1 MALCAIGVAA
11 FLTTIDNTIVN
22 VALPSIQRDLGASL
36 PQLQWVVTAYLV
48 TFAALMLPGGRLA
61 DRYGTRPVLLTGLA
75 VFTGAS
81 ALAGTAPGAAV
92 LLAARAIQ
100 GAGAGLVLPAA
111 LAVVA
116 GGQTARQ
123 RDTGAAVWMAAL
135 ATALASGP
143 VVGGWLSQHLGWRWI
158 FLVNIPFGLAGLVF
172 TWRGVPQAG
181 HGAAGPGGLAGLL
194 RVRAFA
200 GGVAASVLWG
210 AGVNGVLFYTSL
222 FLQRAAGFSAT
233 RTGLVFLPLAALVV
247 LVAPITPGL
256 AGRFGAAWTVAAGL
270 VLVAA
275 GLAAVAVVRDQVTV
289 PRLLPGL
296 AAIGIGSALTVPL
309 TSTALAAVPQARTG
323 AAGGLL
329 AVARETSGLAGIWVL
344 GLIVA
349 APVPAHGRL
358 GGAFVS
364 GYGAALGTA
373 AGLALIAAVIAVLSL
388 PGRVPAPE
396 TGVPQPAPSADS
408 SMGQDLSNALAHHHQ
423 LWQPPG

>member
-1 MALCAIGVAA
+1 
-11 FLTTIDNTIVN
+11 
-22 VALPSIQRDLGASL
+22 
-36 PQLQWVVTAYLV
+36 
-48 TFAALMLPGGRLA
+48 
-61 DRYGTRPVLLTGLA
+61 
-75 VFTGAS
+75 
-81 ALAGTAPGAAV
+81 
-92 LLAARAIQ
+92 
-100 GAGAGLVLPAA
+100 
-111 LAVVA
+111 
-116 GGQTARQ
+116 
-123 RDTGAAVWMAAL
+123 
-135 ATALASGP
+135 
-143 VVGGWLSQHLGWRWI
+143 VGGWLSQHLGWRWI

-172 TWRGVPQAG
+172 TWWGVPRAG
-181 HGAAGPGGLAGLL
+181 HAAAGPGGLAGLL
-194 RVRAFA
+194 RVRVFA

-247 LVAPITPGL
+247 LVAPITPFL
-256 AGRFGAAWTVAAGL
+256 AGRFGAAWTVAVGL

-275 GLAAVAVVRDQVTV
+275 GLAGVAMVRDQVTV

-329 AVARETSGLAGIWVL
+329 AVARETSGLAGIWIL

-358 GGAFVS
+358 GAAFVS

-373 AGLALIAAVIAVLSL
+373 AGLALIAAVIAAASL
-388 PGRVPAPE
+388 PGRVPAP
-396 TGVPQPAPSADS
+396 GARPVQPAPSGAPQPAPSADS